1 VYRVSLNAGWLCTGS
16 VYSIKSWRFVF
27 ELVASSWMMRQVPD
41 LHSMALDLS
50 LRHRYGYIIILIDTI
65 V

>member
-1 VYRVSLNAGWLCTGS
+1 
-16 VYSIKSWRFVF
+16 VF
-27 ELVASSWMMRQVPD
+27 ELVPSSWMMRQVLD

-50 LRHRYGYIIILIDTI
+50 LRHSYGYIIFLIDDI

>member
-1 VYRVSLNAGWLCTGS
+1 M
-16 VYSIKSWRFVF
+16 I
-27 ELVASSWMMRQVPD
+27 RQVPD

-50 LRHRYGYIIILIDTI
+50 MRHWYDNITIFMNII